1 MLVSMFESWVL
12 NGSFFSLGRYVNELN
27 QIIIFFEGRSADLHT
42 PIHSPLNV
50 SFFHDHS
57 PPGTGSRVVA
67 RYCDVI
73 EFIREKSLETRL
85 WSSLLVAVQSYLDCA
100 GFHYYLISFFLAFGK
115 STEPW
120 LVQKQKYN
128 VGVKVFNS

>member
-1 MLVSMFESWVL
+1 MFESWVL
-12 NGSFFSLGRYVNELN
+12 NGSFFSLGRYVNELI
-27 QIIIFFEGRSADLHT
+27 QIITFFEGRSADLYT

-50 SFFHDHS
+50 SFS
-57 PPGTGSRVVA
+57 TITLQRITSIA
-67 RYCDVI
+67 RYCEVI

-85 WSSLLVAVQSYLDCA
+85 WSRSYLDCA